1 MSFKD
6 YSKERKERKLAG
18 KVVEL
23 DFLAGNEVE
32 IVAIAR
38 ISTSNGEAIACYM
51 SPDEFFWAP
60 TVLASSIN
68 EYEEAGNKFE
78 EELPLKIKMTKVKGK
93 KYKYFD
99 YEVIE

>member
-18 KVVEL
+18 KAVEL
-23 DFLAGNEVE
+23 DFLAGKEVE
-32 IVAIAR
+32 IVSIAR
-38 ISTSNGEAIACYM
+38 ISTTNGEAIACYM

-68 EYEEAGNKFE
+68 EYEEQGNKIE
-78 EELPLKIKMTKVKGK
+78 DELPLKIMMSKVKGK

-99 YEVIE
+99 YVVIE